1 MPNFAKNQAGEM
13 DPRLG
18 APGVNCAY
26 LPSDYPRTSCVHELL
41 EEQALRTPSAIAVDF
56 DGRTLTYGE
65 LQARSHQLA
74 RLLVKQ
80 GVGPEVLVGLCVE
93 RSVEMVVGLLAI
105 LKAGGAYVPLD
116 PTYPKERLAF
126 MLADSRAPVLLTQRR
141 LRDQVEGANVHIVL
155 LDSQEF

>member
-80 GVGPEVLVGLCVE
+80 GVGPEALVGLCVE
-93 RSVEMVVGLLAI
+93 RSQEMVVALLGV
-105 LKAGGAYVPLD
+105 LKVGGAYVPLD
-116 PTYPKERLAF
+116 PAYPSDRIKYVLENA
-126 MLADSRAPVLLTQRR
+126 RAKVLLTQ
-141 LRDQVEGANVHIVL
+141 QHL
-155 LDSQEF
+155 LKSLPSTSAKVIC